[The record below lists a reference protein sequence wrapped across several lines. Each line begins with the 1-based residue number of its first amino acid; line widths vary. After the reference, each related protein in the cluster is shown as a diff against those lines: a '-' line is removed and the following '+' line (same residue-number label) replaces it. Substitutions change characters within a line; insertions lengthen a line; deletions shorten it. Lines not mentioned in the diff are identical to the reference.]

1 MPMRYRYA
9 ACSTNWWW
17 AMRDYAIFTIIF
29 GLLPF
34 VLYRPANGILL
45 FTWVSLMNPHRL
57 AYGAAHDFPFA
68 AVIAVVTFLG
78 LLTSKQAKQFP
89 LTPVSVVLI
98 LFMFWMTATG
108 FFALEP
114 DLVWD
119 EWSRVMKTL
128 LIVLLAIYI
137 LQSEKYIRAYTW
149 VIALSLGF
157 YGLKGGVFTLM
168 SGGSGHVFG
177 PDGSYISDN
186 NALALAL
193 VTALPLIWFLML
205 HAGNRWLST
214 GLGCLAVLTIVAAAG
229 SYSRGA
235 LLAGSAMLF
244 FLWLKNRKKLRAGI
258 ALILIVPLLYT
269 VMPQQWFNRMDSI
282 DSYQED
288 ASALGRIN
296 AWNFAIKVARDNLM
310 GGGYNVFTQ
319 NMFLIYAPDPLDHHA
334 AHSIYFQVL
343 GEHGFIGLAL
353 FLLLMLFAWRT
364 GTRIVKYCKD
374 KAELKWAADLAAMSQ
389 VSIVGFAVGGAFLS
403 MAYYDLYFD
412 VLALLVVL
420 EKTILTQPAKRE
432 EHSQASHTQAGTM
445 SALQVKQSC

>member
-1 MPMRYRYA
+1 
-9 ACSTNWWW
+9 
-17 AMRDYAIFTIIF
+17 MRDAFIFAIIF

-68 AVIAVVTFLG
+68 AVIAVVTLAG
-78 LLTSKQAKQFP
+78 LLTSRQAKQFP
-89 LTPVSVVLI
+89 LTPVTVILI
-98 LFMFWMTATG
+98 LFMVWMTATS
-108 FFALEP
+108 FTAFEP
-114 DLVWD
+114 MLVWA
-119 EWSRVMKTL
+119 EWNRVMKTL
-128 LIVLLAIYI
+128 LMVLLGIYV
-137 LQSEKYIRAYTW
+137 LHSKKYLIAYAW

-157 YGLKGGVFTLM
+157 YGFKGGVFTLF
-168 SGGSGHVFG
+168 SGGSSHVFG
-177 PDGSYISDN
+177 PDSSYISDN
-186 NALALAL
+186 NALAMAL

-205 HAGNRWLST
+205 HAGKRWLSI
-214 GLGCLAVLTIVAAAG
+214 GLGCVAVLTLVAAAG

-235 LLAGSAMLF
+235 MLAGSAMLI

-258 ALILIVPLLYT
+258 ALLLLVPVLYS

-282 DSYQED
+282 DKYEED

-296 AWNFAIKVARDNLM
+296 AWKFAYKVAEDNWV
-310 GGGYNVFTQ
+310 GGGYNVFTP
-319 NMFLIYAPDPLDHHA
+319 NMFLIYAPEPLDHHA

-364 GTRIVKYCKD
+364 GTRIVKYCSD

-389 VSIVGFAVGGAFLS
+389 VSMIGFAVGGAFLS
-403 MAYYDLYFD
+403 MAYYDLYYD
-412 VLALLVVL
+412 IVVLLVVL
-420 EKTILTQPAKRE
+420 EKIVLAETVLLQPAKNPQPTLANPIQTG
-432 EHSQASHTQAGTM
+432 HI
-445 SALQVKQSC
+445 SAYQGKLP